1 MRRNGFLTTL
11 LVGAALGALAAFL
24 ELGPVPH
31 TGQGIAGT
39 LVAGAAFGL
48 VLAAFFV
55 FTRHLSTG
63 AFLLLAALA
72 GAVGGVAWWLV
83 LRPPTALLTAVGL
96 GALLAFA
103 LFALEG
109 LFGKPAA

>member
-11 LVGAALGALAAFL
+11 LAGATLGALAAFL

-31 TGQGIAGT
+31 TGRGIGGT
-39 LVAGAAFGL
+39 IAAGAAFGL
-48 VLAAFFV
+48 VLAPFFV

-63 AFLLLAALA
+63 AFLFLAAVA

-83 LRPPTALLTAVGL
+83 LRPPTALPTAVGI

-103 LFALEG
+103 MFALEG
-109 LFGKPAA
+109 LFGRPAA

>member
-1 MRRNGFLTTL
+1 
-11 LVGAALGALAAFL
+11 
-24 ELGPVPH
+24 
-31 TGQGIAGT
+31 
-39 LVAGAAFGL
+39 
-48 VLAAFFV
+48 
-55 FTRHLSTG
+55 LSTG

-96 GALLAFA
+96 GALFAFA